1 MAGRGRG
8 RGRGNVADMIVDQLS
23 QFITQTVQAAMGQNP
38 PPLRESPFARA
49 ILDEEL
55 PTNFKQ
61 PTLGEYDGSSDPE
74 EHLGRFE
81 NAALLH
87 RYSDAIKCRVFL
99 TTLVRSAQQWFN
111 LLQPGSIRSFNDFS
125 SAFLHQYASSK
136 IYLKTFLSLFNMKQ
150 SEVEP
155 LREYVQRF
163 NTAALEVPAA
173 TADTLVNSFTQGLRG
188 GEFFRSLVK
197 KPPLTYDELLSRAE
211 KYVNLEDAQRQRRQE
226 GTSGSKPSAKVGAKA
241 DGKTEGG
248 RKRVAEEMN
257 RVKGPYPYVPLSVSL
272 EKAMQVCEDRRAL
285 VRPRNAEKGPRLP
298 PSDKFCDFHQEYGHI
313 TNDCQRLGKEVQRIM
328 YDDPRIRAELTRRAN
343 PPRQGRA
350 PQWRNQE
357 NEVRGNQPDHQRRA
371 PRNGQEDRVEQIAN
385 HPHRGMINMIS
396 GGTTDGDS
404 GRARKAHG
412 RRLEN
417 LEVNSQ
423 LSCPT
428 DPNISFGRED
438 LKDVVVPHNDPL
450 LVTLTIANYDV
461 ARIFVD
467 TGSSVNIIFTETLDQ
482 MKLEGFELDPIT
494 TELYGFTGHALQ
506 PLGQIVLPLSLGNGE
521 HRVTKMACFTV
532 VDAPSSFNGI
542 LGRPALSDFR
552 AVASTY
558 HQKLKFPSGRE
569 VGVVRGDQKASRLC
583 YVNEVKIDAKK
594 KRREVGMVSV
604 GRTPRVFGRK
614 VLLVSE
620 EGHEKVELSPGAQVV
635 KLAVDLSPSVRQSL
649 VDCLKKNKDVF
660 AWSIS
665 ELTGVSAEIMVH
677 RLNIFAG
684 ARPIKQKKRHF
695 GPEKDK
701 VIKKEVD
708 ELLRAGHIREVQFPT
723 WLSNVVLVPK
733 SSGKWRMCVDFRDLN
748 KACPKY
754 CYPLPRIDQLVDSTV
769 GHQYLCFMDAYQGY
783 HQILLA
789 EEDQDKVSFTTS
801 HGTFCYRVM
810 PFGLNNAGLL
820 IRDSWTEC
828 SLPRSYGIKLNPE
841 KCVFGVRGGKF
852 LGYMVT
858 ERGIEANPEKVQAIR
873 SMSHPR
879 NLQEVQRLAGRIASL
894 SWFISRSAHR
904 SLPFFRVLRRAKK
917 FEWDAECG
925 KAFDDLKSYLA
936 ELPVLAKATPGE
948 PLYIYLSA
956 MEGAVSSVLIRQE
969 GAAQHPIYFFS
980 HALKGAELRYSEV
993 EKLALALVMIAR
1005 KLRPYF
1011 LSHPIVVLTNS
1022 PIGRI
1027 LTRVDISERLVKWT
1041 TELNEYDIQYEPRSA
1056 IKAQALA
1063 DFLAETRHVGA
1074 EDLWKV
1080 YVDGSSNNEGCGVG
1094 VFLISPRGDEIRLA
1108 VRLDFRASN
1117 NEAEYEA
1124 VLIGL
1129 RAAKQAG
1136 AARVHLY
1143 SDSQLVA
1150 QQVNGTYEVKNE
1162 KLKEYMRAIEE
1173 ARGLF
1178 DEKNREVVVLVE
1190 LTPSTELTP
1199 LAQEESDWRRELL
1212 EYMEKGELP
1221 KDPKKAYRLKQ
1232 RSLRFVMVEGVLY
1245 KRSFSGPLL
1254 KCLGPKEAHYVLK
1267 EIHEGCCGNHL
1278 GSYSLARKVL
1288 LAEYFWPTILKGVI
1302 ALVTSCDSCQR
1313 HSRLRHQPAALMKGI
1328 VAACPFDQ

>member
-1 MAGRGRG
+1 
-8 RGRGNVADMIVDQLS
+8 
-23 QFITQTVQAAMGQNP
+23 
-38 PPLRESPFARA
+38 
-49 ILDEEL
+49 
-55 PTNFKQ
+55 
-61 PTLGEYDGSSDPE
+61 
-74 EHLGRFE
+74 
-81 NAALLH
+81 
-87 RYSDAIKCRVFL
+87 
-99 TTLVRSAQQWFN
+99 
-111 LLQPGSIRSFNDFS
+111 
-125 SAFLHQYASSK
+125 
-136 IYLKTFLSLFNMKQ
+136 
-150 SEVEP
+150 
-155 LREYVQRF
+155 
-163 NTAALEVPAA
+163 
-173 TADTLVNSFTQGLRG
+173 
-188 GEFFRSLVK
+188 
-197 KPPLTYDELLSRAE
+197 
-211 KYVNLEDAQRQRRQE
+211 
-226 GTSGSKPSAKVGAKA
+226 
-241 DGKTEGG
+241 
-248 RKRVAEEMN
+248 MN

-272 EKAMQVCEDRRAL
+272 EKAMQVCEDRQAL
-285 VRPRNAEKGPRLP
+285 VRPRNAEKGLRLP
-298 PSDKFCDFHQEYGHI
+298 PSNKFCDFHQEYGHI
-313 TNDCQRLGKEVQRIM
+313 TNDCQRLGEDVQRIM

-371 PRNGQEDRVEQIAN
+371 PRNGQKDRVEQIAN

-404 GRARKAHG
+404 GRAHKAHES
-412 RRLEN
+412 RLEN

-423 LSCPT
+423 LICPT

-467 TGSSVNIIFTETLDQ
+467 TGSSVNIIFKETLDQ
-482 MKLEGFELDPIT
+482 MKLEEFELDPIT

-521 HRVTKMACFTV
+521 HRVTKMSCFTV

-542 LGRPALSDFR
+542 LGCPALSDFR

-558 HQKLKFPSGRE
+558 HQKLKFLSGRE
-569 VGVVRGDQKASRLC
+569 VGVVQGDQKAARLC
-583 YVNEVKIDAKK
+583 YVNKVKIDAKK
-594 KRREVGMVSV
+594 KRRE
-604 GRTPRVFGRK
+604 
-614 VLLVSE
+614 
-620 EGHEKVELSPGAQVV
+620 VELSPGAQVV
-635 KLAVDLSPSVRQSL
+635 KLAADLSLSVRKSL

-665 ELTGVSAEIMVH
+665 ELIGVSAEIMVH

-684 ARPIKQKKRHF
+684 SRPIMQKKRHF

-733 SSGKWRMCVDFRDLN
+733 SS
-748 KACPKY
+748 A
-754 CYPLPRIDQLVDSTV
+754 

-783 HQILLA
+783 HQIPLA

-810 PFGLNNAGLL
+810 PFGLKNAGATYQRLMERVFASQETFATL
-820 IRDSWTEC
+820 
-828 SLPRSYGIKLNPE
+828 RSYGIKLNLE
-841 KCVFGVRGGKF
+841 KCVFGLRGGKF

-879 NLQEVQRLAGRIASL
+879 NLQEVQRLAGRIAAL
-894 SWFISRSAHR
+894 SRFISRSAHR

-925 KAFDDLKSYLA
+925 KTFDGLKSYLA
-936 ELPVLAKATPGE
+936 ELPVLAKTTPGE

-969 GAAQHPIYFFS
+969 EAAQHPIYFFS

-993 EKLALALVMIAR
+993 EKLALALVMTAR
-1005 KLRPYF
+1005 KPRPYF

-1027 LTRVDISERLVKWT
+1027 LTRVDISGRLVKWT
-1041 TELNEYDIQYEPRSA
+1041 TELSEYGIQYEPRSA

-1063 DFLAETRHVGA
+1063 DFLAEMRHVGA

-1094 VFLISPRGDEIRLA
+1094 VFLISPRGDEIRLT
-1108 VRLDFRASN
+1108 VSLDFRASN

-1178 DEKNREVVVLVE
+1178 DEVMFEQIPRESNEKAYYLAKMASSLHNWKNREVVVQVE

-1267 EIHEGCCGNHL
+1267 EIHEGC
-1278 GSYSLARKVL
+1278 
-1288 LAEYFWPTILKGVI
+1288 
-1302 ALVTSCDSCQR
+1302 QR
-1313 HSRLRHQPAALMKGI
+1313 HSRLQHQPAALMKGI
-1328 VAACPFDQ
+1328 VAACPFDQWGMDIVGPFPPLQLRKNSCWSLLITSLSGWRRRPWLELLKGKC

>member
-8 RGRGNVADMIVDQLS
+8 RGRGNVADMTVDQLS
-23 QFITQTVQAAMGQNP
+23 QFITQTVQAAMGHNP
-38 PPLRESPFARA
+38 PPPPVGQPNPMDAVWEEIRRLGRQVGGRPGPIQRESPFARA

-55 PTNFKQ
+55 PANFKQ

-99 TTLVRSAQQWFN
+99 TTL
-111 LLQPGSIRSFNDFS
+111 
-125 SAFLHQYASSK
+125 YASSK
-136 IYLKTFLSLFNMKQ
+136 KYLKTSISLFNMKQ
-150 SEVEP
+150 SEVES

-188 GEFFRSLVK
+188 GEFFRSLLK

-241 DGKTEGG
+241 EGKTEGG

-257 RVKGPYPYVPLSVSL
+257 RAKGPYPYVPLSVSL

-313 TNDCQRLGKEVQRIM
+313 TNDCQRLGEEVQRIM

-350 PQWRNQE
+350 PQWRNQRNEDRE
-357 NEVRGNQPDHQRRA
+357 NQGDHQGRA
-371 PRNGQEDRVEQIAN
+371 PPNGRGDRVQQIAN
-385 HPHRGMINMIS
+385 HPDRGVIHMIS
-396 GGTTDGDS
+396 GGSTDGDS

-412 RRLEN
+412 RRLESF
-417 LEVNSQ
+417 EVSSQ

-438 LKDVVVPHNDPL
+438 LKDVVLPHNDPL

-467 TGSSVNIIFTETLDQ
+467 TGSSVNIIFKETLDQ
-482 MKLEGFELDPIT
+482 MKFEGFELDPIT

-506 PLGQIVLPLSLGNGE
+506 PLGQIVLPLSLGSGE
-521 HRVTKMACFTV
+521 QRVTKMACFTV
-532 VDAPSSFNGI
+532 VEAPSSFNGI

-569 VGVVRGDQKASRLC
+569 VGVVRGDQKAARLC
-583 YVNEVKIDAKK
+583 YVNEVRIDSKKK
-594 KRREVGMVSV
+594 KRELGMVSI
-604 GRTPRVFGRK
+604 GRTLKAHGQK
-614 VLLVSE
+614 VLLMSE
-620 EGHEKVELSPGAQVV
+620 EGHEKVELIPGAQIV
-635 KLAVDLSPSVRQSL
+635 KLAADLSPSVKQNL
-649 VDCLKKNKDVF
+649 VGCLRKNKDVF
-660 AWSIS
+660 AWSVS

-677 RLNIFAG
+677 RLNILAG
-684 ARPIKQKKRHF
+684 VRPIKQKKRHF
-695 GPEKDK
+695 GPDKDK
-701 VIKKEVD
+701 VIKKEVE
-708 ELLRAGHIREVQFPT
+708 ELLKAGHIREVQFPT

-748 KACPKY
+748 KACPKD
-754 CYPLPRIDQLVDSTV
+754 CYPLPRIDQLVDSTA
-769 GHQYLCFMDAYQGY
+769 GHQYLCFMDAYQG
-783 HQILLA
+783 
-789 EEDQDKVSFTTS
+789 
-801 HGTFCYRVM
+801 VM
-810 PFGLNNAGLL
+810 PFGLKNAGATYQRLMDRVFASQIGRNVEVYVDDILVKSQDDVGLL
-820 IRDSWTEC
+820 ADLEETFSTLRA
-828 SLPRSYGIKLNPE
+828 YQVKLNPE
-841 KCVFGVRGGKF
+841 KCVFGVRGG
-852 LGYMVT
+852 
-858 ERGIEANPEKVQAIR
+858 
-873 SMSHPR
+873 
-879 NLQEVQRLAGRIASL
+879 RIAAL
-894 SWFISRSAHR
+894 SRFISRSAHR
-904 SLPFFRVLRRAKK
+904 SLPFFKVLRKAKK
-917 FEWDAECG
+917 FEWDDECG

-936 ELPVLAKATPGE
+936 ELPVLAKAIPGE

-956 MEGAVSSVLIRQE
+956 LEGAVSSVLIRQE
-969 GAAQHPIYFFS
+969 RTAQHPIYFFS

-993 EKLALALVMIAR
+993 EKLALALVMTAR

-1022 PIGRI
+1022 HIGRI
-1027 LTRVDISERLVKWT
+1027 LTRVDIS
-1041 TELNEYDIQYEPRSA
+1041 
-1056 IKAQALA
+1056 
-1063 DFLAETRHVGA
+1063 
-1074 EDLWKV
+1074 
-1080 YVDGSSNNEGCGVG
+1080 GSEGCGVG

-1162 KLKEYMRAIEE
+1162 KLKEYMRTIEE
-1173 ARGLF
+1173 AKGFF
-1178 DEKNREVVVLVE
+1178 DEVLFEQIPREDNEKADYLAKMASSLHSWKTREVVVQVE
-1190 LTPSTELTP
+1190 LTPSTELAP
-1199 LAQEESDWRRELL
+1199 LAQEESDWRKELL
-1212 EYMEKGELP
+1212 DCIEKGELP
-1221 KDPKKAYRLKQ
+1221 KDPKKAYQLKQ
-1232 RSLRFVMVEGVLY
+1232 RGLRFVMMEGILY
-1245 KRSFSGPLL
+1245 KRSFAGPLL
-1254 KCLGPKEAHYVLK
+1254 KCIGPKEAHYVLK

-1288 LAEYFWPTILKGVI
+1288 LAGYFWPTILKDAI
-1302 ALVTSCDSCQR
+1302 TLVTSCDSCQR
-1313 HSRLRHQPAALMKGI
+1313 HSRLQHQPAALIKGI
-1328 VAACPFDQ
+1328 VAACPFDQWGIDIVGPFPPAPAQKKFLLVAIDYFSKWVEAEALARITEGEVLKFL